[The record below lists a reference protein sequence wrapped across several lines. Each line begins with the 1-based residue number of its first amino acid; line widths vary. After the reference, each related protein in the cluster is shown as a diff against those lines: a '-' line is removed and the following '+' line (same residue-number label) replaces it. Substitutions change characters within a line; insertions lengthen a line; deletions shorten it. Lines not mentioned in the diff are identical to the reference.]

1 MTEQAWIRS
10 HVERLLQDEWQVCRV
25 AKDGDGDYMFRNGT
39 AAGWVSV
46 LSSEPVMVRVF
57 AHAVHGLKPSL
68 SVLRELNDI
77 QSRSL
82 STSIALVHGW
92 VTVSQ
97 TISPIALSQEVLAQ
111 AISAVGAVAND
122 IGVLLA
128 GVFGGTTPFPV
139 ETGAE
144 EEVA

>member
-1 MTEQAWIRS
+1 MTEQVWIRS
-10 HVERLLQDEWQVCRV
+10 HVERLLQEQWQTCRV
-25 AKDGDGDYMFRNGT
+25 HPDGDGDYMFRKGT

-68 SVLRELNDI
+68 AVLRELNDI

-82 STSIALVHGW
+82 STSIGLIHGW

-139 ETGAE
+139 EAGAE